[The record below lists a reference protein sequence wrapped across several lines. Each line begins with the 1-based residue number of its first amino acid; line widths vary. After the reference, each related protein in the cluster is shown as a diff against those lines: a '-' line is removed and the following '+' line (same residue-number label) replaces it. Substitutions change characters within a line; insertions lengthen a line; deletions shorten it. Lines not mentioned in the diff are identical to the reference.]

1 MSLTVFFAVLGAALL
16 HASWNG
22 IIKFGESKVTA
33 ILIMTLLQGAAGLVI
48 ALTRGWP
55 DTAVWP
61 WLAASGVFHAAYK
74 VFLAYAYE
82 QGDLSR
88 VYPIARGTAPMI
100 VLAISAAFLADQLTA
115 TEVGG
120 ILVLGLGISMM
131 SRGAFL
137 SGESRKL
144 VPFALGSAVATA
156 GYSIVDGMGARVA
169 GDPVQFV
176 AWLFILDALLFT
188 PVLMAL
194 RGTGIIR
201 APLRA
206 WVMGG
211 VAAAGSYGAYAI
223 AVWAM
228 TVAPIALVAALRETS
243 ILFAVLIGW
252 LVFGERMDRL
262 KAAASAAIITGV
274 AATRL

>member
-61 WLAASGVFHAAYK
+61 WLATSGVFHAAYK

>member
-1 MSLTVFFAVLGAALL
+1 MSLTVFLAVLGAALL

-22 IIKFGESKVTA
+22 LIKFGESKVTA
-33 ILIMTLLQGAAGLVI
+33 MLIMTLLQGGAGLVI
-48 ALTRGWP
+48 ALTREWP
-55 DTAVWP
+55 DASVWP
-61 WLAASGVFHAAYK
+61 WLAASGVLHAAYK
-74 VFLAYAYE
+74 IFLAYAYE

-100 VLAISAAFLADQLTA
+100 VLAISVLFLADQLTT
-115 TEVGG
+115 TEVAG

-156 GYSIVDGMGARVA
+156 GYSIVDGIGARA
-169 GDPVQFV
+169 SGDAVQYV
-176 AWLFILDALLFT
+176 AWLFLLDALLFS
-188 PVLMAL
+188 PVLMVL
-194 RGTGIIR
+194 RGTGIIY
-201 APLRA
+201 APIRA
-206 WVMGG
+206 WIIGG
-211 VAAAGSYGAYAI
+211 IAAAGSYGAYAI

-228 TVAPIALVAALRETS
+228 TIAPIALVAALRETS
-243 ILFAVLIGW
+243 ILFAILIGW
-252 LVFGERMDRL
+252 LLFGERVDRL
-262 KAAASAAIITGV
+262 KAAAAAAIVTGV